1 MKNDEMAN
9 LASSKSTQTMRDT
22 DSELQLQDQESE
34 QDQNLR
40 PSRLSDF
47 NGQKALKKSLEILL
61 QAGKKRGEAVD
72 HLLFYGPPGLG
83 KTTLANVI
91 AKEMGVGIRVTSG
104 PAIERSGDL
113 ASILTN
119 LQEGDI
125 LFIDE
130 IHRLNK
136 IVEET
141 LYPAM
146 EDFALDIIVGK
157 GPAARTLRLEL
168 PRFTV
173 IGATTRLGAIAS
185 PLRDRFGALYR
196 LQFYTEQ
203 ELQNIIVRSA
213 EIMGIKLDLIA
224 AQALAGRARKT
235 PRIANRLL
243 RRVRDYAEI
252 KNNGLVT
259 VDVLNSALEVLEID
273 KFGLDHLDRQYLIA
287 LCDKYSG
294 GPVGVETLAATISD
308 DSVSIEEVIEP
319 FLIQLGFLKRTKSG
333 RVATDHAFGYLGL
346 SRE

>member
-1 MKNDEMAN
+1 MTD
-9 LASSKSTQTMRDT
+9 LASNQSTQAMRDT
-22 DSELQLQDQESE
+22 DPEAQLQDQVIE
-34 QDQNLR
+34 QDQSLR
-40 PSRLSDF
+40 PNRLVDF
-47 NGQKALKKSLEILL
+47 NGQKALKKNLEILL

-136 IVEET
+136 VVEET

-213 EIMGIKLDLIA
+213 EIMGIKLDSVA

-243 RRVRDYAEI
+243 RRVRDYAEV
-252 KNNGLVT
+252 KNNGRVT